1 MRKNSNAP
9 RRSYLNSHYVI
20 LLRDTVIILIVSQIK
35 AKQEAEMRRAEAEAA
50 RWARL
55 EAERVTEEI
64 LAEVGHSKLILKKT
78 LGSGHTDLC

>member
-1 MRKNSNAP
+1 
-9 RRSYLNSHYVI
+9 
-20 LLRDTVIILIVSQIK
+20 
-35 AKQEAEMRRAEAEAA
+35 MRRAEAEAA